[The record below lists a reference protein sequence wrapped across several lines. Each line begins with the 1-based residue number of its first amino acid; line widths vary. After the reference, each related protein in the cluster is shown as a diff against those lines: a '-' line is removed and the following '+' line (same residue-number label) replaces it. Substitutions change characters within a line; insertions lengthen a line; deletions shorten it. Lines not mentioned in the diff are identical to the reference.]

1 MCGEKIPPVLYLN
14 YSIGSPPRVRGKGS
28 IFRWR
33 KSRNRITPACA
44 GKSVLFNQFFCSV
57 QDHPRVCGEKSSIW
71 YMIEIFQGSPPRVRG
86 KVDDPPLIPIWVRI
100 TPACAGKSTKESVWT
115 SWIWDHPRV
124 CGEKEDEVLTDALEL
139 GSPPRVRGKD

>member
-1 MCGEKIPPVLYLN
+1 MCGEKKCPAVDGC
-14 YSIGSPPRVRGKGS
+14 SQAGSPPRVRGKAC
-28 IFRWR
+28 
-33 KSRNRITPACA
+33 KHMLKLALERITPACA
-44 GKSVLFNQFFCSV
+44 GKRRLIIHHFSRGG
-57 QDHPRVCGEKSSIW
+57 DHPRVCGEKSMPAMFCRLSA
-71 YMIEIFQGSPPRVRG
+71 GSPPRVRG
-86 KVDDPPLIPIWVRI
+86 KATSFHRQSVYTRI